1 MSCVVIFFIAD
12 MSRMSRSL
20 TKLLTKGILNLFSM
34 TLPSPLSMSTGTMH
48 LNHSKHNNVT
58 IAKDSA
64 TSFVKL
70 VQFRSLKFLEKIFYQ
85 FFQCS

>member
-1 MSCVVIFFIAD
+1 MAMLMVHKNMYKSVNKVLILTNQPFMSCVVIFIAD

-48 LNHSKHNNVT
+48 LNHSKH
-58 IAKDSA
+58 K
-64 TSFVKL
+64 
-70 VQFRSLKFLEKIFYQ
+70 
-85 FFQCS
+85 